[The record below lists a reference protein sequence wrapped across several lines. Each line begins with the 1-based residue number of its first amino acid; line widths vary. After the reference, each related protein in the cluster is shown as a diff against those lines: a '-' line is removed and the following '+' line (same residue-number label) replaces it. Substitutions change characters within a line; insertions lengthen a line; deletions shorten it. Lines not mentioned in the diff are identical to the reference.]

1 MSLPPSPTPFQREVA
16 SRFGLVPN
24 FFVSAPDA
32 PEIVERL
39 WSFAVSAYFDNPI
52 PSLFKERL
60 FVYVS
65 RFCEVRYCIIRH
77 CAFLLGYGHAG
88 GDPQVRAQTVQQA
101 VRLLSRPTPWERG
114 TDTVAQTLEASPPCT
129 DWPEPESDLEDQLF
143 SAATLVFVEGRRSER
158 PRAALRHVL
167 GGRRYEHLLGL
178 LAFIRTAHYWTVL
191 HPHLPLEDD
200 AKELLKL
207 NEELTARLLKDPE
220 AGRCDLGQR
229 LFGELEALRGLNERQ
244 ELERANTALEAE
256 IGQQGVLIKEVNH
269 RIRNSLQIVSSM
281 LHLQA
286 AHVQNAD
293 ANTALQAAS
302 ARVHAIAAVHE
313 RLYTGKDIRVV
324 SLDVFLASLCAN
336 IGDAMGGSEPVQV
349 DLASV
354 EVPTDMAIPLALAV
368 NELLTNALK
377 YGRPP
382 YRVILKAQGEHLIL
396 TVSDA
401 GLGPA
406 TQQKSTG
413 LGSKI
418 IETVATQ
425 LVAAVET
432 TRRPD
437 GYVVELV
444 IPRQV
449 ATKFVD
455 S

>member
-1 MSLPPSPTPFQREVA
+1 M
-16 SRFGLVPN
+16 
-24 FFVSAPDA
+24 
-32 PEIVERL
+32 
-39 WSFAVSAYFDNPI
+39 
-52 PSLFKERL
+52 
-60 FVYVS
+60 
-65 RFCEVRYCIIRH
+65 
-77 CAFLLGYGHAG
+77 
-88 GDPQVRAQTVQQA
+88 
-101 VRLLSRPTPWERG
+101 
-114 TDTVAQTLEASPPCT
+114 
-129 DWPEPESDLEDQLF
+129 
-143 SAATLVFVEGRRSER
+143 
-158 PRAALRHVL
+158 
-167 GGRRYEHLLGL
+167 
-178 LAFIRTAHYWTVL
+178 
-191 HPHLPLEDD
+191 
-200 AKELLKL
+200 
-207 NEELTARLLKDPE
+207 
-220 AGRCDLGQR
+220 
-229 LFGELEALRGLNERQ
+229 
-244 ELERANTALEAE
+244 
-256 IGQQGVLIKEVNH
+256 
-269 RIRNSLQIVSSM
+269 QIVSSM